1 MSVSQPF
8 LPSMILKQRG
18 DFMKVKINP
27 FIIFLLLL
35 AIIGLGSGCNR
46 NQNQSGEEHEDL
58 SISQVHTSKPIDQSV
73 ANQAKKKV
81 ITEEDISD
89 VKAVNTDKELLI
101 AIKVENFD
109 RFRLKKIEKN
119 VKSDLEKDYPDHKII
134 VSTDSKMY
142 LELDQL
148 EQKIQKD
155 NTNRKELE
163 KDFNKIKSLMKE
175 QA

>member
-1 MSVSQPF
+1 
-8 LPSMILKQRG
+8 
-18 DFMKVKINP
+18 MKDKINQ

-35 AIIGLGSGCNR
+35 TVVGLGSGCNR
-46 NQNQSGEEHEDL
+46 NQNQSGEGHEDL

-119 VKSDLEKDYPDHKII
+119 VKSDLEKDYPDHKIL

-175 QA
+175 KT

>member
-1 MSVSQPF
+1 M
-8 LPSMILKQRG
+8 
-18 DFMKVKINP
+18 
-27 FIIFLLLL
+27 LLLL
-35 AIIGLGSGCNR
+35 LTVIGLGSGCNR
-46 NQNQSGEEHEDL
+46 NQNQSGEDHKEL
-58 SISQVHTSKPIDQSV
+58 SISQVHTSKPINQSV

-89 VKAVNTDKELLI
+89 VKAVNDKELLI
-101 AIKVENFD
+101 AIKVENFE

-119 VKSDLEKDYPDHKII
+119 VKSDLEKVYPNHKIL

-155 NTNRKELE
+155 NTNREELE

-175 QA
+175 QT

>member
-1 MSVSQPF
+1 
-8 LPSMILKQRG
+8 
-18 DFMKVKINP
+18 MKDKINQ
-27 FIIFLLLL
+27 FIMFLLLL
-35 AIIGLGSGCNR
+35 TVIGLGSGCN
-46 NQNQSGEEHEDL
+46 QKQSGEDHEDL

-81 ITEEDISD
+81 IKEEDISN

-101 AIKVENFD
+101 AIKVENFE

-119 VKSDLEKDYPDHKII
+119 VKSDLEKDYPDHKIL

-175 QA
+175 ET

>member
-1 MSVSQPF
+1 
-8 LPSMILKQRG
+8 
-18 DFMKVKINP
+18 MKDKINQ

-35 AIIGLGSGCNR
+35 TVIGLVSGCNR
-46 NQNQSGEEHEDL
+46 NQTQSGEDHKDL
-58 SISQVHTSKPIDQSV
+58 SISQVHTSKPINQSV

-81 ITEEDISD
+81 IKEEDISD

-101 AIKVENFD
+101 AIKVENFE

-119 VKSDLEKDYPDHKII
+119 VKSDLEKVYPDHKIL

-155 NTNRKELE
+155 KTNRGELE
-163 KDFNKIKSLMKE
+163 KSFNKIKSLMKE
-175 QA
+175 ET

>member
-1 MSVSQPF
+1 
-8 LPSMILKQRG
+8 
-18 DFMKVKINP
+18 MKVKINP

>member
-1 MSVSQPF
+1 
-8 LPSMILKQRG
+8 MIIKQRG
-18 DFMKVKINP
+18 DFMKDKINQ

-35 AIIGLGSGCNR
+35 TIIGLGSGCNR
-46 NQNQSGEEHEDL
+46 NQNQSGEDHEDL
-58 SISQVHTSKPIDQSV
+58 SISQVHTSKPINQSV
-73 ANQAKKKV
+73 ANQAKKQV

-101 AIKVENFD
+101 AIKIENFE
-109 RFRLKKIEKN
+109 RFRLKKIEQK
-119 VKSDLEKDYPDHKII
+119 VKSDLEKMYPDHKIL

-155 NTNRKELE
+155 NTNKKELE

>member
-1 MSVSQPF
+1 
-8 LPSMILKQRG
+8 
-18 DFMKVKINP
+18 MKDKINQ

-35 AIIGLGSGCNR
+35 TIIGLGSGCNR
-46 NQNQSGEEHEDL
+46 NPQSDEGHEDL
-58 SISQVHTSKPIDQSV
+58 NISQVHTSKSIDQSV
-73 ANQAKKKV
+73 ANQAKKMV

-109 RFRLKKIEKN
+109 RFRLKKIEKS
-119 VKSDLEKDYPDHKII
+119 VKSDLEKDYPDHKIL

-155 NTNRKELE
+155 NTNRKEVE

-175 QA
+175 KT

>member
-1 MSVSQPF
+1 
-8 LPSMILKQRG
+8 
-18 DFMKVKINP
+18 MKDKINQ
-27 FIIFLLLL
+27 FIMFLLLL
-35 AIIGLGSGCNR
+35 TIIGLGSGCN
-46 NQNQSGEEHEDL
+46 QNQSGEDHEDL

-81 ITEEDISD
+81 IKEEDISD

-101 AIKVENFD
+101 AIKVENFE

-119 VKSDLEKDYPDHKII
+119 VKSDLEKDYPDHKIL

-175 QA
+175 ET

>member
-1 MSVSQPF
+1 
-8 LPSMILKQRG
+8 
-18 DFMKVKINP
+18 MKEKTNKL
-27 FIIFLLLL
+27 IIFLLLL
-35 AIIGLGSGCNR
+35 TVIGLGSGCNR
-46 NQNQSGEEHEDL
+46 NQNQSGEDHEDL
-58 SISQVHTSKPIDQSV
+58 NISQVHTSNPINQSV

-101 AIKVENFD
+101 AIKVENFE

-119 VKSDLEKDYPDHKII
+119 VKSDLEKDYPDHKVL

-155 NTNRKELE
+155 NTNTEGIRKG
-163 KDFNKIKSLMKE
+163 FY
-175 QA
+175 

>member
-1 MSVSQPF
+1 
-8 LPSMILKQRG
+8 
-18 DFMKVKINP
+18 MKDKINQ
-27 FIIFLLLL
+27 FIMFLLLL
-35 AIIGLGSGCNR
+35 AVIGLGSGCNR
-46 NQNQSGEEHEDL
+46 NQNQSGEDHEDL
-58 SISQVHTSKPIDQSV
+58 SISQVHTSKPINQSV

-89 VKAVNTDKELLI
+89 VKAVNADKELLI
-101 AIKVENFD
+101 AIKVENFE

-119 VKSDLEKDYPDHKII
+119 VKSDLEKEYPDHKIL

-155 NTNRKELE
+155 NTKRKELE

-175 QA
+175 QT

>member
-1 MSVSQPF
+1 
-8 LPSMILKQRG
+8 
-18 DFMKVKINP
+18 MKDKINQ
-27 FIIFLLLL
+27 FIIFLLVLTVV
-35 AIIGLGSGCNR
+35 GLGSGCNR
-46 NQNQSGEEHEDL
+46 NQNQSGEGHEDL

-119 VKSDLEKDYPDHKII
+119 VKSDLEKDYPDHKIL

-175 QA
+175 KT

>member
-1 MSVSQPF
+1 
-8 LPSMILKQRG
+8 
-18 DFMKVKINP
+18 MKVKINP

-119 VKSDLEKDYPDHKII
+119 VKSDLEKD
-134 VSTDSKMY
+134 
-142 LELDQL
+142 
-148 EQKIQKD
+148 
-155 NTNRKELE
+155 
-163 KDFNKIKSLMKE
+163 
-175 QA
+175 

>member
-1 MSVSQPF
+1 
-8 LPSMILKQRG
+8 
-18 DFMKVKINP
+18 MKDKINQ
-27 FIIFLLLL
+27 FIMFLLLL
-35 AIIGLGSGCNR
+35 TIIGLGSGCN
-46 NQNQSGEEHEDL
+46 QNQSGEDHEDL

-81 ITEEDISD
+81 IKEEDISD

-101 AIKVENFD
+101 AIKVENFE

-119 VKSDLEKDYPDHKII
+119 VKSDLEKDYPDHKIL

-155 NTNRKELE
+155 NTNRKEIE

-175 QA
+175 ET